1 MKYFNSKTILITGG
15 ASGIG
20 RLLALK
26 LSRYNVKIILWD
38 IDDERL
44 KTVATEAA
52 QNKSDVYAY
61 NCDVTD
67 REKVYETAEKVHSE
81 VGKVDILINNAGVTT
96 GKLFLDCT
104 DEELLRT
111 MNVNVISHFWTV
123 KAFLPAMI
131 QRNSGHIVTIAS
143 AAGLVGTRRLTDY
156 SSSKFAAFGFD
167 ESLRFEIRKM
177 KKNISTT
184 VVCPYFID
192 TVMFKGVKTRF
203 PFILPILKEEYVV
216 ARIVK
221 AIGRKKARLIM
232 PRFVYL
238 VWLTRYL
245 PVTWFDAIVT
255 FFGIDSAMDTFTGRE
270 NLTTN
275 TARHSDNSKDN
286 TN

>member
-1 MKYFNSKTILITGG
+1 MNYFNSKTILITGG

-38 IDDERL
+38 IDDARL
-44 KTVATEAA
+44 KTVATETA

-67 REKVYETAEKVHSE
+67 REKVYETAEKVQSD

-123 KAFLPAMI
+123 KAFLPSMI
-131 QRNSGHIVTIAS
+131 QSNSGHIVTIAS
-143 AAGLVGTRRLTDY
+143 AAGLVGTCKLADY

-167 ESLRFEIRKM
+167 ESLRVEVRRM

-192 TVMFKGVKTRF
+192 TGMFEGVKTRF
-203 PFILPILKEEYVV
+203 PFILPILKEEYVA

-245 PVTWFDAIVT
+245 PVSWFDAVIT
-255 FFGIDSAMDTFTGRE
+255 FFGIGSAMDTFTGRE

-275 TARHSDNSKDN
+275 TARKSHNSKKI